1 MSLIEG
7 IGDEV
12 IFFVVAAIAAVVFMI
27 LAWKSTEVNDQ
38 SIAAATNTTSVAF
51 TVTQVVLQ
59 ARSTADGNLATAAA
73 ATPSTATTPPLLTES
88 PPQEEESLPPLN
100 PDVILSHQASGT
112 GCQTSAPLDQAEAT
126 SSSSN
131 NEHDEKEMKAVLEL
145 MDDET
150 SAAQQTGEDAAE
162 CTLRRRNLETASEP
176 KPKETISIRL
186 KYMDDT
192 QRIVESPPSTTIS
205 NFKRLHFQSDL
216 AAGKVIKLIYNG
228 QVLSDSATLSELG
241 LDNNCVVHC
250 LVHQARRPANPT
262 DAITNNRE
270 QENLTAGQQQH
281 FHHFFTGDPLA
292 QFQQHMGNNQQG
304 NAAAAEAGID
314 IGGLLVPLFGVI
326 LGLVWYCRI
335 AYAAHF
341 TAAATLSL
349 VGLSGLCLFSFLALR
364 YPGVLDS

>member
-12 IFFVVAAIAAVVFMI
+12 IFFVLAAIVVVVFMI

-73 ATPSTATTPPLLTES
+73 ASPSTATTPPLLMES

-112 GCQTSAPLDQAEAT
+112 GCQTSAPQDQAEAT
-126 SSSSN
+126 SSSK
-131 NEHDEKEMKAVLEL
+131 NEHEEKEMKAVLEL

-162 CTLRRRNLETASEP
+162 CTLRRRNLDTTSEP

-192 QRIVESPPSTTIS
+192 QRVVESPPSTTIS
-205 NFKRLHFQSDL
+205 NFKRFSYKEQ
-216 AAGKVIKLIYNG
+216 LI
-228 QVLSDSATLSELG
+228 
-241 LDNNCVVHC
+241 
-250 LVHQARRPANPT
+250 
-262 DAITNNRE
+262 
-270 QENLTAGQQQH
+270 
-281 FHHFFTGDPLA
+281 
-292 QFQQHMGNNQQG
+292 
-304 NAAAAEAGID
+304 
-314 IGGLLVPLFGVI
+314 
-326 LGLVWYCRI
+326 
-335 AYAAHF
+335 
-341 TAAATLSL
+341 
-349 VGLSGLCLFSFLALR
+349 
-364 YPGVLDS
+364 

>member
-12 IFFVVAAIAAVVFMI
+12 IFFVVAAIVAVVFMI

-112 GCQTSAPLDQAEAT
+112 GCQTSAPQDQAEAT

-186 KYMDDT
+186 KYMDDS
-192 QRIVESPPSTTIS
+192 QRVVESPPSTTIS
-205 NFKRLHFQSDL
+205 NFKRFPNKKQ
-216 AAGKVIKLIYNG
+216 LI
-228 QVLSDSATLSELG
+228 
-241 LDNNCVVHC
+241 
-250 LVHQARRPANPT
+250 
-262 DAITNNRE
+262 
-270 QENLTAGQQQH
+270 
-281 FHHFFTGDPLA
+281 
-292 QFQQHMGNNQQG
+292 
-304 NAAAAEAGID
+304 
-314 IGGLLVPLFGVI
+314 
-326 LGLVWYCRI
+326 
-335 AYAAHF
+335 
-341 TAAATLSL
+341 
-349 VGLSGLCLFSFLALR
+349 
-364 YPGVLDS
+364 